1 MKEETKNKLNDFI
14 RFAKSDETFF
24 TLPYGKYTK
33 TVFFSVSA
41 NGQKA
46 IYAGESSDCPFKV
59 GESLGLMAIVKDP
72 EIYIFDYITFRN
84 VIDCI
89 SEEPLEGVTVV
100 DYRYM
105 NNIKSQMSEA
115 LLDLYSDL
123 QENTSLSDPNWLY
136 YASEAARKNLLQG
149 FDLDEAEKKAVLEKS
164 LTISTQDVVNT
175 LSGIK
180 SLKSLV
186 HDKFLED
193 EEYFK
198 NLKAAYKHIKAM
210 CENGTADVEDY
221 ELQIAAALKD
231 LKAVNVMV
239 TFTVNGKSAEIKVSL
254 DTLKRK
260 LLARDYFSYYS
271 FSPEKA
277 GRALI
282 DHLGIDPYGGLLR
295 CDKISKITYGK
306 KTLFE
311 KGEES

>member
-1 MKEETKNKLNDFI
+1 MKEETKKRLNAFI
-14 RFAKSDETFF
+14 QFAKSDETFF
-24 TLPYGKYTK
+24 MLPYGKYTNA
-33 TVFFSVSA
+33 VFFSVSA

-46 IYAGESSDCPFKV
+46 IYAGESSDCPFKA
-59 GESLGLMAIVKDP
+59 GESLSLMAIVKDP

-89 SEEPLEGVTVV
+89 SEEPLEGVTIV

-105 NNIKSQMSEA
+105 NDIKSQMSEV
-115 LLDLYSDL
+115 LWDLYSDL
-123 QENTSLSDPNWLY
+123 QENTSLSDPSWLD
-136 YASEAARKNLLQG
+136 YASEAARKYLLQG
-149 FDLDEAEKKAVLEKS
+149 FDLDEAEKKAVLERS
-164 LTISTQDVVNT
+164 RLTISKQDVVND
-175 LSGIK
+175 LSGSK

-186 HDKFLED
+186 HDKLED
-193 EEYFK
+193 KEYFK

-210 CENGTADVEDY
+210 CKNGTADVEEY

-239 TFTVNGKSAEIKVSL
+239 TFTVNGKSAEIKVAL

-260 LLARDYFSYYS
+260 LLARDYFSYYA

-277 GRALI
+277 GRDLFNY
-282 DHLGIDPYGGLLR
+282 LGINPYGGLLR

-311 KGEES
+311 KGEKS

>member
-1 MKEETKNKLNDFI
+1 MKEETKKKLNDFI
-14 RFAKSDETFF
+14 RFAKSDETYF

-59 GESLGLMAIVKDP
+59 GEPLSLMAIVKDP

-164 LTISTQDVVNT
+164 LTISTQDVVND
-175 LSGIK
+175 LSRVK

-186 HDKFLED
+186 YDKFLED
-193 EEYFK
+193 QEYFM
-198 NLKAAYKHIKAM
+198 NLKSAYKHIKAM

-231 LKAVNVMV
+231 LKAVNVIV
-239 TFTVNGKSAEIKVSL
+239 TFTVSGKSAEIKVSL
-254 DTLKRK
+254 SILKWK
-260 LLARDYFSYYS
+260 LLAKDYFSNYN
-271 FSPEKA
+271 FSPDKA
-277 GRALI
+277 GRDLF

-311 KGEES
+311 KGEKS